1 VALRWNHYDVAFEA
15 FLRERRNP
23 YVAVDERRRALMEDA
38 TLKSLDFI
46 VYSAAG
52 CNLLVDVKGRRFASG
67 GVSRGQHWENWVT
80 EEDLDSMLRWE
91 RVFGNGF
98 RAALVFAYD
107 LIGPDSSTFHS
118 AVWSFGRHQ
127 YSFYGV
133 WVDEYAASVRT
144 RSPSWETVSVPRT
157 RFDALR
163 RPIDAL
169 LTTPECSDQ
178 E

>member
-1 VALRWNHYDVAFEA
+1 MAIRWNHYDLAFEA

-23 YVAVDERRRALMEDA
+23 YVAVDERRRALMEST

-46 VYSAAG
+46 VYSAIG
-52 CNLLVDVKGRRFASG
+52 SNLLVDVKGRRFTAG
-67 GVSRGQHWENWVT
+67 GGRWENWVP

-91 RVFGNGF
+91 RVFGDGF

-107 LIGPDSSTFHS
+107 LIGPESTTDHS
-118 AVWSFGRHQ
+118 EVWGFGQHR

-144 RSPSWETVSVPRT
+144 RSPSWETVSVPRN
-157 RFDALR
+157 RFDALKQ
-163 RPIDAL
+163 PIDAL
-169 LTTPECSDQ
+169 LTTPDCSR
-178 E
+178 